1 MVLDS
6 MVINTHCGNG
16 STCTKHGLEDLNTG
30 SACKVIMKFVN
41 TALLSN
47 IGLLACIAVLAPGV
61 KAQNIVANGSFEMVR
76 GSNTIIGQTGT
87 NNTLGYMTMA
97 LNGAT
102 TTDTRLDGWTI
113 KFAGVGASTNFGI
126 EIIRTTWGYTDIAG
140 VATNAGN
147 QSICLNANASG
158 AIVQNIDVV
167 AGTRYSLDY
176 WRSASPSGFPSSDG
190 TVNRIA
196 IYDVTIDG
204 SPMTVDTDN
213 MALNT
218 NNYVNALGTTRSRLL
233 SDMGWERVHHE
244 WVAPQ
249 TATVELGFVSQN
261 IGGYGIALDDIQM
274 RAMTTDTAAPVTT
287 ATQSPVAA
295 SGVWNNQSVTL
306 TLTSTDGETGS
317 QVKEIHYAINQGT
330 EVVVTGGTS
339 QTLFTE
345 SGSYSVAYWAVDYA
359 GNIEATKY
367 TTVRVDKIAPS
378 TTLTKVGQQVQLAAT
393 DAHSGVSKT
402 YYRLMGGPAI
412 EYTAPFLTD
421 VHSIEYWS
429 EDSVGNVEGTKT
441 QILNPAVQNLTA
453 QVGRA
458 PGGVGVVGT
467 ITLSEAAP
475 VGGTAVAL
483 ASSATEVSVPISVTV
498 PAGQTST
505 TFFMQTVPVVSEV
518 TAVVT
523 ATAHDTS
530 ASILLTVVSPL
541 PSHLSLSSNSVTSRV
556 DVTGT
561 VYLSSVAPVGGILL
575 SLASSVAEATVPA
588 SLLIPEGKIS
598 GTFTIATTPITSA
611 TQAEISA
618 TYSGVRASATLTLN
632 PLTVTGLTINPTSIS
647 GGDTASATITISDT
661 APAGGTVVALAS
673 NNAAAGVPASVTVAA
688 GETTATFDVTT
699 TQTNTD
705 ALATVEATL
714 NGASST
720 ADITVLSTALS
731 SLTLDV
737 SSVSGGVSATGTVT
751 IANAAPAAGYVVTLT
766 SSSDKVTIPASVT
779 IAAGQTSA
787 TFQATTV
794 AVASDVTSTITAS
807 ANGVDKTSTL
817 TVTAPGIAT
826 FAISPTSV
834 SGGNTATATITI
846 SDAAPVGGLTIAL
859 SSNNAAAGVPAS
871 VTVAAGETTA
881 TFDVTTTQTNTD
893 ALATVEATLNGAS
906 STADITVLSTALSS
920 LTLDVSSV
928 SGGASATGTVTI
940 ANAAPAAGYVVTLT
954 SSSDKVTIPASVT
967 IAAGQTSATFQ
978 ATTVSV
984 ASDVTSTITASAN
997 GIDKT
1002 SNLTVTAPGIAT
1014 FAISPTSV
1022 SGGDM
1027 AMATLTISDPAPV
1040 GGLTIAL
1047 SSNNAAAGVPASVTV
1062 AAGETVATFDV
1073 TTTQTN
1079 TDAIS
1084 TIEATL
1090 NGASTTANLT
1100 VLGTGLSS
1108 VILDVSSVSGG
1119 ASATG
1124 TVTIANPAP
1133 ASGYVV
1139 TLSSS
1144 SDKVTIPA
1152 SVTIAA
1158 GQTSA
1163 TFQAT
1168 TVAVASD
1175 VTSTIT
1181 ASANGI
1187 DKTSNLTVKAPSI
1200 ASFATDPASITGGN
1214 SVTATITLSDPA
1226 PVGGLTIALSS
1237 NNGAVSV
1244 PVAITVAAGET
1255 TATFDVNTSNVLV
1268 PQAVNISATLNG
1280 SISNAPLTV
1289 NPLLVTS
1296 VTVSSQSVAGGVS
1309 TTGTLTMSGPAPV
1322 GGISVVLSS
1331 SNGAASVPATVNIA
1345 AGQTTGVFPVTTT
1358 AVALDTSALITAAF
1372 NSQSQTVSVG
1382 ITAPLLNALTLSQM
1396 QVNGGG
1402 WVTATV
1408 TITSPA
1414 PVGGLTIALAST
1426 SASAIVQPTVTILQG
1441 ETSGTFTVAATTV
1454 PTVTVASI
1462 RATLGNIVDSVSL
1475 TITPVTQPVTLTS
1488 VTVDPASV
1496 VGGMG
1501 VTGTVT
1507 LSEPAPAGGA
1517 SVSLTSSSVS
1527 AKVSTVVVV
1536 PQGATTATFPITTN
1550 AVTAV
1555 FSVNIGGTIG
1565 AVTQKAVLQI
1575 TPTAAPV
1582 SLTLSPTTVK
1592 RGSSSTATVVLN
1604 AAAPAGGTRVTLS
1617 SSKTTAAT
1625 VLASVT
1631 VPAGSRTATFTVS
1644 TKAASAATTST
1655 IKVTASAVSKT
1666 AVLSVTR

>member
-6 MVINTHCGNG
+6 MVINTHCDNG

-244 WVAPQ
+244 WVAPR

-261 IGGYGIALDDIQM
+261 SGGYGIALDDIQM
-274 RAMTTDTAAPVTT
+274 RAMTTDTAAPVTA
-287 ATQSPVAA
+287 ATQSPVPA

-317 QVKEIHYAINQGT
+317 QVKELHYAINQGT

-345 SGSYSVAYWAVDYA
+345 SGTYSVAYWAVDYA

-598 GTFTIATTPITSA
+598 GTFTIATVPITSA

-661 APAGGTVVALAS
+661 APAGGTVVVLAS

-731 SLTLDV
+731 SLTFDV
-737 SSVSGGVSATGTVT
+737 TNVSGGASATGTVT
-751 IANAAPAAGYVVTLT
+751 IANPAPASGYVVTLS

-807 ANGVDKTSTL
+807 ANGVDKTS
-817 TVTAPGIAT
+817 
-826 FAISPTSV
+826 
-834 SGGNTATATITI
+834 
-846 SDAAPVGGLTIAL
+846 
-859 SSNNAAAGVPAS
+859 
-871 VTVAAGETTA
+871 
-881 TFDVTTTQTNTD
+881 
-893 ALATVEATLNGAS
+893 
-906 STADITVLSTALSS
+906 
-920 LTLDVSSV
+920 
-928 SGGASATGTVTI
+928 
-940 ANAAPAAGYVVTLT
+940 
-954 SSSDKVTIPASVT
+954 
-967 IAAGQTSATFQ
+967 
-978 ATTVSV
+978 
-984 ASDVTSTITASAN
+984 
-997 GIDKT
+997 
-1002 SNLTVTAPGIAT
+1002 NLTVTAPGIAT

-1022 SGGDM
+1022 SGGDT

-1073 TTTQTN
+1073 TTSQTN
-1079 TDAIS
+1079 TDALA
-1084 TIEATL
+1084 TVEATL
-1090 NGASTTANLT
+1090 NGVSSTADIT
-1100 VLGTGLSS
+1100 VLSTALSS
-1108 VILDVSSVSGG
+1108 LTLDVSSVSGG

-1244 PVAITVAAGET
+1244 PVAITVAAGELA
-1255 TATFDVNTSNVLV
+1255 ATFDVNTSNVLV

-1322 GGISVVLSS
+1322 GGISVALSS